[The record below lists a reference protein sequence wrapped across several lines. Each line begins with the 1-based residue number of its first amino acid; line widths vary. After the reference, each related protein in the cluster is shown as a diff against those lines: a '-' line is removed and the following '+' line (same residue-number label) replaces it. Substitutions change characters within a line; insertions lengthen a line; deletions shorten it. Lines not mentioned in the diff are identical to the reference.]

1 MNLIKSMLI
10 KQLDMF
16 INSIINSTE
25 TVFSCKTH
33 LLLMS
38 TWGSKK
44 KKESEFRLRFDWT
57 HLYIVQVLF
66 SLETWLSSEF
76 NHKFVITYV

>member
-44 KKESEFRLRFDWT
+44 KKKKVSFVFDLIGLT
-57 HLYIVQVLF
+57 YI
-66 SLETWLSSEF
+66 
-76 NHKFVITYV
+76 